1 MSIILPI
8 LLAQSQNIG
17 SFTDKNCIGAFCPTG
32 KDAGGTQIEAI
43 FTQIFGFLTI
53 AAGIAFLIYF
63 VIGGITWISAGG
75 DSSNIEKA
83 KKMMTNAVIG
93 MVVIASAFAITWIVG
108 KVLGFDIL
116 DIKGLLEKIS
126 GGGAGPSTIPIPPG
140 STIINGH

>member
-1 MSIILPI
+1 MILTFPI
-8 LLAQSQNIG
+8 LLAQAQNIG
-17 SFTDKNCIGAFCPTG
+17 SFTGNNCIGSFCPSGT
-32 KDAGGTQIEAI
+32 DAGGTQIEAI
-43 FTQIFGFLTI
+43 FTQVFGFLTI

-116 DIKGLLEKIS
+116 DITKLLNSLKTTNTPMPPSGLFS
-126 GGGAGPSTIPIPPG
+126 P
-140 STIINGH
+140 